1 MAVKIRLSRQ
11 GKKNYAFFHIVIA
24 DSRAPRDGRLIE
36 RIGVYNPNTNPAT
49 IELDN
54 EKALKWLL
62 NGAQPTETCRRILSF
77 KGVLLRKHLQEGV
90 TKGALTQEAADQKWT
105 AWMEEKDSKLSNRK
119 SELAQTKREAK
130 KTALDAEVKVKEARE
145 EEIAKRKREEEE
157 AIAKASAAKAA
168 EEEKAAAE
176 IAATKAAIEAKRA
189 EEEAPAKEAPA
200 KETPAKE
207 AKE

>member
-11 GKKNYAFFHIVIA
+11 GKKNYAFYHIVIA

-54 EKALKWLL
+54 EKALKWLS

-90 TKGALTQEAADQKWT
+90 AKGALTQEVADQKWSS
-105 AWMEEKDSKLSNRK
+105 WVEEKDSKLSNKK

-130 KTALDAEVKVKEARE
+130 KAALEVEVKTNQARE
-145 EEIAKRKREEEE
+145 EEIAKRRREEEE
-157 AIAKASAAKAA
+157 AIAKVAAAKAA
-168 EEEKAAAE
+168 EETAAAAE
-176 IAATKAAIEAKRA
+176 IAATKAAIVAERA
-189 EEEAPAKEAPA
+189 EG
-200 KETPAKE
+200 ETPAQAPTETK
-207 AKE
+207 A